1 MRRADMP
8 ALNLKDLKFPELKL
22 PQMTRDDIGK
32 GLGEARKELGEF
44 RRDLDAFRR
53 EMEMPRVDLSKI
65 EIPKVEVP
73 REARKAAKE
82 AHKAARNAGR
92 GVTKAA
98 QDAGLVKKPVSR
110 LPIVV
115 AAAVTLG
122 LVGWALAN
130 SPSIRERLRAAAQK
144 FQDRMAQR
152 GDPWALD
159 DEHEPRA
166 FDSAVPAP
174 VQPSAFG
181 DALPG
186 ADSPFAEPPSDL
198 PDGFGKTNGT
208 HKIESDAPAR
218 A

>member
-1 MRRADMP
+1 MP

-32 GLGEARKELGEF
+32 GLGEARRELGEF
-44 RRDLDAFRR
+44 RRDLDEFRR

-65 EIPKVEVP
+65 EMPKVEVP

-82 AHKAARNAGR
+82 ARKVAKNAGR

-98 QDAGLVKKPVSR
+98 QDVGLVKKPMSR
-110 LPIVV
+110 LPIMI

-144 FQDRMAQR
+144 VQNKMAER

-166 FDSAVPAP
+166 FDSADPAP
-174 VQPSAFG
+174 IQPSAFG

-208 HKIESDAPAR
+208 HKIDSDAPAR